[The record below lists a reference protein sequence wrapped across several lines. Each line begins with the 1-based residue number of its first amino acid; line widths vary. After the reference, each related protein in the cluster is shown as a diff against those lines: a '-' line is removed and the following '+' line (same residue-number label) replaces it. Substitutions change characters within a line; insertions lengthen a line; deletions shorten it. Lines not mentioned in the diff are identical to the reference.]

1 METHRYTRWD
11 ESTNSYKIKKEFQNI
26 NPEHYL
32 NLLGMA
38 ETMIDVL
45 EKKIKRYELQIKL
58 NEVKF
63 DDKL

>member
-45 EKKIKRYELQIKL
+45 EKTLQQLVDIYIEFKDEYE
-58 NEVKF
+58 
-63 DDKL
+63 